1 MHKNK
6 HITWLYWL
14 YSILSNKI
22 LPTWNSP
29 RSSNRICLFFTLC
42 MKACANLDKLT
53 PATEVAEFHVKW
65 HCSILKKKIDRI
77 KHLCRLLGF
86 PQWRIFCLPC
96 FKFLAMALLPSAPR
110 SGPCMT
116 AVWNVKKAKSY
127 LTLTS
132 VIHCL
137 TGSEQQPIPT
147 GMLLLPTAGGLQYLL
162 EGKVWSKAHLLTVDD
177 ALKSWGFVSLID
189 FSFSSNYGGLWL
201 F

>member
-1 MHKNK
+1 MHKSK

-29 RSSNRICLFFTLC
+29 LSSNRICLFFTLC

-132 VIHCL
+132 ASLDQNSSPSPLVCYCC
-137 TGSEQQPIPT
+137 QQ
-147 GMLLLPTAGGLQYLL
+147 L
-162 EGKVWSKAHLLTVDD
+162 EGCNTCSKGKFDP
-177 ALKSWGFVSLID
+177 KLIC
-189 FSFSSNYGGLWL
+189 
-201 F
+201 